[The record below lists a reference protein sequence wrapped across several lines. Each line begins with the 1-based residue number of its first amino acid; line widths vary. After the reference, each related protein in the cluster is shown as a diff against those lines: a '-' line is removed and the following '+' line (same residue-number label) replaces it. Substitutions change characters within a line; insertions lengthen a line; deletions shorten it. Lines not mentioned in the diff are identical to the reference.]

1 MYRRK
6 YGDNV
11 LDMILK
17 HIKEIYP
24 WMPRKYK
31 KKQTEV
37 TNIFSLDFYFI
48 ITIIIIIIIIIIIS
62 IIIIIIALIV
72 TIIDI
77 LIFISDTVLLVGG
90 EVDSYLH
97 PAIANVEV

>member
-1 MYRRK
+1 MKNGYLQEFMYRRK

-37 TNIFSLDFYFI
+37 TNIFSR
-48 ITIIIIIIIIIIIS
+48 
-62 IIIIIIALIV
+62 
-72 TIIDI
+72 
-77 LIFISDTVLLVGG
+77 GG
-90 EVDSYLH
+90 
-97 PAIANVEV
+97 